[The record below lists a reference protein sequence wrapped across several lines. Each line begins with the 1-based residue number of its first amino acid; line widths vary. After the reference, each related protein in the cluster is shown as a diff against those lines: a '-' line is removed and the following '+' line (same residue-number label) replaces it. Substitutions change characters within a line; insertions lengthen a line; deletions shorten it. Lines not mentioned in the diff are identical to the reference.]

1 VQVRYDEGLANRVDP
16 EPCAPVREGRG
27 EASAGARIGQPLS
40 RERYTFRAPTPW
52 TLRKATQAGRASA
65 SARLARR
72 GRRPW
77 HVRKLSVRE
86 PGGLASG
93 RAASRFAPVRIG
105 KVRSRSR

>member
-1 VQVRYDEGLANRVDP
+1 MQVRYDEGLANRVDP
-16 EPCAPVREGRG
+16 EPCAPAREGRG

-40 RERYTFRAPTPW
+40 RERYTFRAPTLW
-52 TLRKATQAGRASA
+52 TLRKATQAGRVIA

-93 RAASRFAPVRIG
+93 RAALRFAPARVG
-105 KVRSRSR
+105 KARSRSR